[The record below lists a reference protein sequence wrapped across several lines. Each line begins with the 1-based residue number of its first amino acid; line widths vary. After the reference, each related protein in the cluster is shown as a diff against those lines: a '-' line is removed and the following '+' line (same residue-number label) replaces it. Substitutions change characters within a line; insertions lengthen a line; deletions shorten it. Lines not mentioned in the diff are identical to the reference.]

1 MEAITRLL
9 KEIYASS
16 LTQAQLDTIKSRITF
31 AKSTLQQPRKNHWDQ
46 NDVVLITYADQFMEA
61 EQPTLST
68 LTTFFDQRLKQTFNV
83 VHLLPFY
90 PYSSDDGFSVI
101 DYHQVNPIVGSW
113 QNISRLHESTR
124 LMFDFVCNHISA
136 HSKWLESYRA
146 QQMDYQD
153 FFINL
158 PPATDLS
165 TVTRPR
171 TSPLLTP
178 FTMQNEET
186 RYLWTTFSADQVDLN
201 FGNPNVLISI
211 VGVLLHYL
219 TQGADYIRLDAVG
232 YLWKEIGTRCIHL
245 PKTHLLVKLFRAI
258 VDEVAPGTVIITET
272 NVPHQDN
279 VSYFGNSHDEAHMVY
294 QFPLPPLVLHAIHN
308 GSSRALRQWATSLES
323 GRSDVTYLNFL
334 ASHDGIGMNALR
346 GILPE
351 IEINNLVRNLEAE
364 GALVSYKQNTD
375 GTTSPYE
382 INVTFLDALN
392 QRKDTDDIRLRR
404 FMLAHAILL
413 AFPGVPAIYIQ
424 SILGS
429 RNDYEGV
436 KAAGRNR
443 AVNREKYPLPSIE
456 AALQDESSLRS
467 RIFHQLSSL
476 IQTRRKQPA
485 FHPDAAME
493 LMEGEN
499 ALFAFYRRHERQT
512 LLCLFNLGAKVL
524 SCTLPNGHYQDVI
537 SHRPYTAGTP
547 LTLEP
552 FQYLWLENSVAQ

>member
-1 MEAITRLL
+1 MEAITHLL
-9 KEIYASS
+9 EEIYTSS
-16 LTQAQLDTIKSRITF
+16 LTQAQLDTIKSKISF
-31 AKSTLQQPRKNHWDQ
+31 AKSTQQQPRKLHWDEQ
-46 NDVVLITYADQFMEA
+46 DIVLITYADQFMAA
-61 EQPTLST
+61 EQPTLAT
-68 LTTFFDQRLKQTFNV
+68 LTTFFEQRLQATFNL

-113 QNISRLHESTR
+113 QHISRLNQSTR

-136 HSKWLESYRA
+136 HSKWLAGYQE
-146 QQMDYQD
+146 QQTGFEN
-153 FFINL
+153 FFINV

-178 FTMQNEET
+178 FTMKNGET

-201 FGNPNVLISI
+201 FADPHVLISI
-211 VGVLLHYL
+211 IGVLLHYL

-245 PKTHLLVKLFRAI
+245 PKTHLLVKLMRAI

-272 NVPHQDN
+272 NVPHKDN
-279 VSYFGNSHDEAHMVY
+279 ISYFGNGRDEAQMVY

-308 GSSRALRQWATSLES
+308 GSSRALRQWAATLDT
-323 GRSDVTYLNFL
+323 GNHNITYFNFL
-334 ASHDGIGMNALR
+334 ASHDGVGMNPLR

-351 IEINNLVRNLEAE
+351 VEINSLVRDLESE

-392 QRKDTDDIRLRR
+392 RRRDTDDTRLGR

-413 AFPGVPAIYIQ
+413 AFPGVPAVYIQ

-436 KAAGRNR
+436 KAAGYNR
-443 AVNREKYPLPSIE
+443 AVNREKYPLKAIE
-456 AALQDESSLRS
+456 AALQDETSLRA
-467 RIFHQLSSL
+467 RVFHHLSDL
-476 IQTRRKQPA
+476 IQRRRGQPA

-493 LMEGEN
+493 VLEWDN
-499 ALFAFYRRHERQT
+499 ALFAFHRRSPRQNI
-512 LLCLFNLGAKVL
+512 LCVFNLSAKTMA
-524 SCTLPNGHYQDVI
+524 CTLPAGRYRDVV
-537 SHRPYTAGTP
+537 SYRQWAGGTP
-547 LTLEP
+547 LNLEP
-552 FQYLWLENSVAQ
+552 YQFFWLETVA

>member
-16 LTQAQLDTIKSRITF
+16 LTQAQLDTIKSQITF
-31 AKSTLQQPRKNHWDQ
+31 AKSTLQQPRKKHWDQ

-68 LTTFFDQRLKQTFNV
+68 LTTFFDQRLKRTFNL

-90 PYSSDDGFSVI
+90 PYSSDDGFAII

-113 QNISRLHESTR
+113 QNISRLHESTG

-153 FFINL
+153 FFISL

-178 FTMQNEET
+178 FTMQNQET

-201 FGNPNVLISI
+201 FANPHVLISI
-211 VGVLLHYL
+211 IGVLLHYL

-279 VSYFGNSHDEAHMVY
+279 VSYFGSGRDEAHMVY

-308 GSSRALRQWATSLES
+308 GNSRALRQWATSLES
-323 GRSDVTYLNFL
+323 SRGEVTYLNFL

-351 IEINNLVRNLEAE
+351 TEINNLVRNLEAE

-382 INVTFLDALN
+382 INVTYLDALN

-443 AVNREKYPLPSIE
+443 AVNREKYPLANIE

-476 IQTRRKQPA
+476 IQTRRQQPA
-485 FHPDAAME
+485 FHPDAGMK
-493 LMEGEN
+493 LMAGEN

-512 LLCLFNLGAKVL
+512 LLCLFNLSAKVL
-524 SCTLPNGHYQDVI
+524 SCTLPDGHYRDVLSGREFSGAI
-537 SHRPYTAGTP
+537 PF
-547 LTLEP
+547 TLEP
-552 FQYLWLENSVAQ
+552 YGFFWLI